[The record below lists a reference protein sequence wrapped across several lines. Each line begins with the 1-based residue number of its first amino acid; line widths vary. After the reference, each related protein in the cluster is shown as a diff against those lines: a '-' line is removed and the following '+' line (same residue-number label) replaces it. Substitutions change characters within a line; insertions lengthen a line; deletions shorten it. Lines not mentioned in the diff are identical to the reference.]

1 MAMSLIIWTVAITAA
16 PIFAQENTDT
26 PRTPFLL
33 VANPDIPDPVFQQ
46 TVILILPPSQLP
58 LVAGIVINKP
68 SKMTLGQLFH
78 HSSAV
83 RNPDQLVYF
92 GGSVNLTSPAILMR
106 AARAPDATTHV
117 FDDVY
122 ISDDAGAVSEVL
134 KRPGSDKDTRLFL
147 GRAQWTVDQLHAE
160 ILSGAWIIT
169 KARSAA
175 VFSAE
180 RSVESNAAI
189 CRYGSVRPAP
199 SADSPVRRVPYC
211 ILLVTA
217 LLAGYRPGVDA
228 TGTVPAEA
236 GWRVAPRLPVSFLAK
251 NRTCPKSP

>member
-1 MAMSLIIWTVAITAA
+1 MLFALAVALIIAIVAFDHAQ
-16 PIFAQENTDT
+16 IFAQEPPDT

-78 HSSAV
+78 HSAAV
-83 RNPDQLVYF
+83 RNQDQLVYF
-92 GGSVNLTSPAILMR
+92 GGPVNLTSPSLLMR
-106 AARAPDATTHV
+106 AAQAPAATTHV

-122 ISDDAGAVSEVL
+122 ISDDAGAVTDVL
-134 KRPGSDKDTRLFL
+134 KRPASDKDTRLFL
-147 GRAQWTVDQLHAE
+147 GRAQWTLDQLHAE

-175 VFSAE
+175 VFSADPT
-180 RSVESNAAI
+180 SVWPELVKQSKLREIEWTYGAPAA
-189 CRYGSVRPAP
+189 
-199 SADSPVRRVPYC
+199 
-211 ILLVTA
+211 
-217 LLAGYRPGVDA
+217 
-228 TGTVPAEA
+228 
-236 GWRVAPRLPVSFLAK
+236 APRL
-251 NRTCPKSP
+251 SPGHAIGR